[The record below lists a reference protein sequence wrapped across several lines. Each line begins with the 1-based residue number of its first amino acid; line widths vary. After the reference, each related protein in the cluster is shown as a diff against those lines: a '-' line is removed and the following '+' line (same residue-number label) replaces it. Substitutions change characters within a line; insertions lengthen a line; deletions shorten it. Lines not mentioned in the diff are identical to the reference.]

1 MKGVELVNVSYIKT
15 IYGNEILEEHLK
27 QLDDYI
33 IITDPVPWDLYQ
45 NEFNA
50 SPLDVVMPGTLDKEA
65 LEEMI
70 LNIPKNVEFVGL
82 GGGAVIDIAKY
93 FAYLRGK
100 TPVLVPTITS
110 SNAHFSDFISVRR
123 DGAPFGFKKIGWPKK
138 VIVDYAFIA
147 QADPR
152 LNRAGYGD
160 LLFLQTALN
169 DWKLAEKRGKGTPVV
184 PAIEKEI
191 EQMMHE
197 ALMSAEEIGSVSN
210 KGLDILMRLI
220 ERSTLLMM
228 NNLSKPISAG
238 AEHLF
243 AWNFEQVTGRE
254 PIHGE
259 LVALGILITSHL
271 HQRNFKELKD
281 ALDKGKIM
289 YRPDEIGISWS
300 EIKQTL
306 LTVEEYN
313 RKVRKMNTIFDE
325 VTWDEKQLKEIKE
338 VIYAL

>member
-123 DGAPFGFKKIGWPKK
+123 DGDRKST
-138 VIVDYAFIA
+138 
-147 QADPR
+147 R
-152 LNRAGYGD
+152 LNSSH
-160 LLFLQTALN
+160 
-169 DWKLAEKRGKGTPVV
+169 V
-184 PAIEKEI
+184 AI
-191 EQMMHE
+191 
-197 ALMSAEEIGSVSN
+197 
-210 KGLDILMRLI
+210 
-220 ERSTLLMM
+220 
-228 NNLSKPISAG
+228 
-238 AEHLF
+238 
-243 AWNFEQVTGRE
+243 
-254 PIHGE
+254 
-259 LVALGILITSHL
+259 
-271 HQRNFKELKD
+271 
-281 ALDKGKIM
+281 
-289 YRPDEIGISWS
+289 
-300 EIKQTL
+300 
-306 LTVEEYN
+306 
-313 RKVRKMNTIFDE
+313 
-325 VTWDEKQLKEIKE
+325 
-338 VIYAL
+338 